1 VAWVKKNCKVRPH
14 GNQKTSTFSFLRK
27 VQIELKT
34 LSTCINNTP
43 CVPKKSTFLF
53 VVNNFVKNWLILTI
67 FGMLHPEKI
76 WHEYLT
82 DLSTS
87 LVWGS
92 YFTLG
97 NSKKGP
103 EGKRWEREEKERGK
117 ETNRTERVEE
127 ELLNLR
133 TAWLSLHCVFVTQVL
148 RVQLV
153 TLNITENT
161 VHRKGQTVH
170 NILMFFVQIHY
181 AKPLS
186 CKNFWS
192 SLRQTFMF

>member
-1 VAWVKKNCKVRPH
+1 
-14 GNQKTSTFSFLRK
+14 
-27 VQIELKT
+27 
-34 LSTCINNTP
+34 
-43 CVPKKSTFLF
+43 
-53 VVNNFVKNWLILTI
+53 
-67 FGMLHPEKI
+67 MLHPEKI

-87 LVWGS
+87 LVWCS

-133 TAWLSLHCVFVTQVL
+133 TAWLSLHCVRYTSIESSVGNAEYYRKYCSPQRSDSPWYFNVL
-148 RVQLV
+148 RSDPLRKAIVLQKLLVQFEANFHV
-153 TLNITENT
+153 LNFHFRTPGHSGSIASPTGQP
-161 VHRKGQTVH
+161 VHRW
-170 NILMFFVQIHY
+170 
-181 AKPLS
+181 
-186 CKNFWS
+186 KNRS
-192 SLRQTFMF
+192 INASRGCRGC